1 MIMIASLMYLGT
13 FQIIFRKIIGP
24 LSVVTKNPLLKCTEG
39 MLKRILSKRPTIQV
53 LNFLLLPVI
62 PQLFLKNQ
70 QKYFSFNSCHF
81 ALYRTVQ
88 KSLEQVKDLPFWRP
102 NWAQNGLFP
111 PKLELFFRK
120 SKSICLFCLLVSF
133 IAQNMK
139 KIVRVFLEKIKTL
152 RNFTTNLLLALLE
165 KLLAPWCSDYHNF
178 IQQSLNSG
186 SAQRVGNSRW

>member
-1 MIMIASLMYLGT
+1 MIMIASLMYLGI

-70 QKYFSFNSCHF
+70 QKYFSFNSCPF

-88 KSLEQVKDLPFWRP
+88 KSQEQVIRICHFGGQIGPRMVY
-102 NWAQNGLFP
+102 FP
-111 PKLELFFRK
+111 PNQNFFSEK
-120 SKSICLFCLLVSF
+120 VKAFVYSAYWSPSLH
-133 IAQNMK
+133 
-139 KIVRVFLEKIKTL
+139 KI
-152 RNFTTNLLLALLE
+152 
-165 KLLAPWCSDYHNF
+165 
-178 IQQSLNSG
+178 
-186 SAQRVGNSRW
+186 